1 MHLALVIDDYLPKS
15 TRVGAKMFHELAC
28 ELKSMGHIITV
39 ITPDDTQNTRL
50 SFDTLDGINIWRFKN
65 GKLKDVN
72 KIIRAINESL
82 LSFNAWSAIKKNVS
96 NNTFDAVIYYSPSIF
111 WGSLINKI
119 KKKCNCKSYLIL
131 RDLFP
136 QWIIDAKLIKD
147 KSLIAR
153 YFRFFEQ
160 YSYRQADTI
169 GLMSRKNIDVF
180 INTSAEN
187 KSYCLEVLR
196 NWAKLYP
203 FEKGSH
209 YRNILGLEDKVIYFY
224 GGNIGH
230 AQDMA
235 NLMRLVKNMQSYEN
249 AHFLFVGQGD
259 EVNLINSLAE
269 QWQLRNFTFLSSVSQ
284 IEFKKLLSE
293 VDIGLFSLA
302 KNHSAHNFPGKLLG
316 YMVQSLPILG
326 SVNNDNDL
334 IPIINKSH
342 AGFIHVN
349 GNDDELLRSAIS
361 LYESKE
367 LRHTLGKNASTLL
380 LKEFDVSSAA
390 KCILNALEIN

>member
-1 MHLALVIDDYLPKS
+1 
-15 TRVGAKMFHELAC
+15 
-28 ELKSMGHIITV
+28 
-39 ITPDDTQNTRL
+39 
-50 SFDTLDGINIWRFKN
+50 
-65 GKLKDVN
+65 
-72 KIIRAINESL
+72 
-82 LSFNAWSAIKKNVS
+82 
-96 NNTFDAVIYYSPSIF
+96 
-111 WGSLINKI
+111 
-119 KKKCNCKSYLIL
+119 
-131 RDLFP
+131 
-136 QWIIDAKLIKD
+136 
-147 KSLIAR
+147 
-153 YFRFFEQ
+153 
-160 YSYRQADTI
+160 
-169 GLMSRKNIDVF
+169 MSEKNIDVF
-180 INTSAEN
+180 INSSAEN
-187 KSYCLEVLR
+187 KTYCLEVLR
-196 NWAKLYP
+196 NWAKLHTV
-203 FEKGSH
+203 EKGSH
-209 YRNILGLEDKVIYFY
+209 YRNILGLEDKIIYFY

-235 NLMRLVKNMQSYEN
+235 NLMRLAKNMQSYEN

-259 EVNLINSLAE
+259 EVHLIQSLAE
-269 QWQLRNFTFLSSVSQ
+269 QWQLNNFTFLSSISQ

-334 IPIINKSH
+334 MSIINKSH

-361 LYESKE
+361 LYEDKE
-367 LRHTLGKNASTLL
+367 LRYTLGKNASTLL